1 MRVSVHVQWCM
12 DRLGGP
18 SYRVLSERLSFP
30 LLSCRQTKCRTS
42 MESPVITGGGLM
54 RTKPL
59 IPEMCFATTTE
70 EDSEC
75 EKPPATPYLE
85 EDGTSLLISCSTCS
99 IRVHT
104 SQCTVLNSEQS
115 LHERCRSV
123 RSQSWMNTV
132 TASVLLCFRLL
143 RCGSSHRQQG
153 LEVCSLQG

>member
-1 MRVSVHVQWCM
+1 M
-12 DRLGGP
+12 DRLSGP
-18 SYRVLSERLSFP
+18 SYHVLSERLRFP
-30 LLSCRQTKCRTS
+30 VLSCRQTKCRTS

-85 EDGTSLLISCSTCS
+85 EDGTSLLISCSNCS

-104 SQCTVLNSEQS
+104 SQCTVLNSEQR
-115 LHERCRSV
+115 LHERCGSV
-123 RSQSWMNTV
+123 RSQSWMNTGKHRHCICVAVFQAV
-132 TASVLLCFRLL
+132 TVWIQPPSARTGSVHAARLTP
-143 RCGSSHRQQG
+143 
-153 LEVCSLQG
+153 